1 VKEARVK
8 AIDINA
14 DLGEGFGAW
23 SMGDD
28 EAMLRVVSS
37 ANIACGFHA
46 GDPGSIRRTTSRAAV
61 LGVAMGAHPSLPDL
75 VGFGR
80 RAMAVTAGEV
90 YDMVLYQ
97 IAALAAFARLAGSM
111 LRHVKPHGA
120 LYNMAAVDL
129 ALACAIAD
137 AVRDFDPRLMLYG
150 LAGSR
155 LLEAGCQAG
164 LTVVSEVFADRGYRS
179 DGTLVPRSEQ
189 GALLHDPVQVS
200 ARAVAMVRDGGV
212 ESVEG
217 VWVPLDAQTICV
229 HGDSPGAVGL
239 ALALR
244 AALVSAG
251 FAVLAPGA

>member
-1 VKEARVK
+1 MK

-46 GDPGSIRRTTSRAAV
+46 GDPGIMRRTTARAAA
-61 LGVAMGAHPSLPDL
+61 LGVALGAHPSLPDL
-75 VGFGR
+75 AGFGR
-80 RAMAVTAGEV
+80 RAMAVTAGQV

-97 IAALAAFARLAGSM
+97 VAALAAFARLAGST

-120 LYNMAAVDL
+120 LYNMAAADL
-129 ALACAIAD
+129 PLACAIAG

-155 LLEAGCQAG
+155 LLEAGRQAG
-164 LTVVSEVFADRGYRS
+164 LTVVSEVFADRGYRA
-179 DGTLVPRSEQ
+179 DGTLVPRSEP
-189 GALLHDPVQVS
+189 GALLHEPGEVS

-212 ESVEG
+212 ESVDG
-217 VWVPLDAQTICV
+217 AWVPLDVETLCV

-244 AALVSAG
+244 AALMSAG
-251 FAVLAPGA
+251 FAILAPGA

>member
-1 VKEARVK
+1 
-8 AIDINA
+8 
-14 DLGEGFGAW
+14 
-23 SMGDD
+23 
-28 EAMLRVVSS
+28 
-37 ANIACGFHA
+37 
-46 GDPGSIRRTTSRAAV
+46 
-61 LGVAMGAHPSLPDL
+61 
-75 VGFGR
+75 
-80 RAMAVTAGEV
+80 MAVTAGEV

-155 LLEAGCQAG
+155 LLEAGRQAG

>member
-1 VKEARVK
+1 VK

-14 DLGEGFGAW
+14 DLGEGFGPW
-23 SMGDD
+23 RMGDD
-28 EAMLRVVSS
+28 EAMLPVVSS

-46 GDPGSIRRTTSRAAV
+46 GDPGIIRRITARAAG
-61 LGVAMGAHPSLPDL
+61 LGVALGAHPSLPDL

-80 RAMAVTAGEV
+80 RAMAVTPEQAH
-90 YDMVLYQ
+90 DMVLYQ
-97 IAALAAFARLAGSM
+97 VAAVAAFARLAGST

-129 ALACAIAD
+129 SLASAIAD

-155 LLEAGCQAG
+155 LLEAGRQAG
-164 LTVVSEVFADRGYRS
+164 LTVVSEVFADRGYRA
-179 DGTLVPRSEQ
+179 DGTLVHRAEP
-189 GALLHDPVQVS
+189 GALLHDPELVS

-212 ESVEG
+212 ASVEG
-217 VWVPLDAQTICV
+217 VWVPLDVETICV

-239 ALALR
+239 ATALR

>member
-1 VKEARVK
+1 MKEARVK
-8 AIDINA
+8 VIDINA

-46 GDPGSIRRTTSRAAV
+46 GDPGIMRRTTERAAG
-61 LGVAMGAHPSLPDL
+61 LGVALGAHPSLPDL
-75 VGFGR
+75 AGFGR
-80 RAMAVTAGEV
+80 RAMAVTAGQV
-90 YDMVLYQ
+90 HDMVLYQ
-97 IAALAAFARLAGSM
+97 VAALAAFARRAGST

-129 ALACAIAD
+129 SLASAIAD

-150 LAGSR
+150 LAGSQ
-155 LLEAGCQAG
+155 LLEAGRRAG
-164 LTVVSEVFADRGYRS
+164 LTVVSEVFADRGYRA
-179 DGTLVPRSEQ
+179 DGTLVPRSEP
-189 GALLHDPVQVS
+189 GALLHDPGQVS

-217 VWVPLDAQTICV
+217 AWVPLDVETICV